1 MKKHLF
7 YPALWGILTLST
19 LSSCRTEDNL
29 NQQKQEKDMRFAVF
43 VPQSGKTVNYA
54 DGFAHLMKRYDSIHK
69 TNLSGMNNTPVIIH
83 LNASTDKNSLSSQ
96 SGETF
101 VAFNIRSQTVTE
113 ENGNKWVVFPE
124 VTNGKIANLVV
135 GFLSEKET
143 KVHYYL
149 ASKESELYKNN
160 ISLFQSSLERYM
172 KRINKLNLNASI
184 NPVSYVKE
192 TQIEEVIITVP
203 KPYLDPR
210 ESFGGINPAYNTGGG
225 SCSDYGGCIND
236 YYATGGG
243 GGSGTSAGKDPCNN
257 LKAQA
262 NDAKFK
268 EKVSALDNDKTL
280 GYDHEMGYA
289 AGYPPKGTGI
299 TDTQYPPMD
308 NKPGTTSVKLPDGDN
323 YFGFMHT
330 HNNYDSNGDAPIKI
344 FSPGDIATFLTS
356 CVRNADENGNMGN
369 AFAMVITSQG
379 NYILKY
385 SGDGNYG
392 IGPNQI
398 QNWETKYR
406 NIMQE
411 VANNE
416 SFTQEDIEKAFAQFL
431 KDVVKV
437 DGLEVYQSDKKTG
450 ATSKINADGTKNP
463 C

>member
-7 YPALWGILTLST
+7 KPFLWGILTLST
-19 LSSCRTEDNL
+19 LTSCRTEDNL

-69 TNLSGMNNTPVIIH
+69 TNLSGMNNAPVIIH

-124 VTNGKIANLVV
+124 VTNGKIVNLVV

-243 GGSGTSAGKDPCNN
+243 GGGGSSTPTSDMVMPPPPKKPILDIKKFLSCFDQSKSANLTVYAQNMLASPPGHAFITIQQGNNIMTFGFYPRDPYLNSLSGRGIMGEDDLHPYNQALNVGTISPAQLQQIISRAIDYASTRYDLAVRNCADFAREALNIANVPGANWDSNWLRPTDIANIINAQKSGVMGSGTSPVTQRTCNN
-257 LKAQA
+257 
-262 NDAKFK
+262 
-268 EKVSALDNDKTL
+268 
-280 GYDHEMGYA
+280 
-289 AGYPPKGTGI
+289 
-299 TDTQYPPMD
+299 
-308 NKPGTTSVKLPDGDN
+308 
-323 YFGFMHT
+323 
-330 HNNYDSNGDAPIKI
+330 
-344 FSPGDIATFLTS
+344 
-356 CVRNADENGNMGN
+356 
-369 AFAMVITSQG
+369 
-379 NYILKY
+379 
-385 SGDGNYG
+385 
-392 IGPNQI
+392 
-398 QNWETKYR
+398 
-406 NIMQE
+406 
-411 VANNE
+411 
-416 SFTQEDIEKAFAQFL
+416 
-431 KDVVKV
+431 
-437 DGLEVYQSDKKTG
+437 
-450 ATSKINADGTKNP
+450 
-463 C
+463 

>member
-7 YPALWGILTLST
+7 KPFLWGILTLST

-43 VPQSGKTVNYA
+43 IPQSGKTVNYA

-69 TNLSGMNNTPVIIH
+69 TNLSGMNNAPVIIH

-101 VAFNIRSQTVTE
+101 VAFNIRSKTVTE

-124 VTNGKIANLVV
+124 VTNGKIVNLVV

-192 TQIEEVIITVP
+192 TEIEEVIITVP
-203 KPYLDPR
+203 KKNLDPR

-236 YYATGGG
+236 YYAPGGGGG
-243 GGSGTSAGKDPCNN
+243 GGSSTPTSDMVMPPPPKKPILDIKKFLSCFDQSKSANLTVYAQNMLASPPGHAFITIQQGNNIMTFGFYPRDPYLNSLSGRGIMGEDDLHPYNQALNVGTISPAQLQQIISRAIDYASTRYDLAVRNCADFAREALNIANVPGANWDSNWLRPTDIANIINAQKSGVMGSGTSPVTQRTCNN
-257 LKAQA
+257 
-262 NDAKFK
+262 
-268 EKVSALDNDKTL
+268 
-280 GYDHEMGYA
+280 
-289 AGYPPKGTGI
+289 
-299 TDTQYPPMD
+299 
-308 NKPGTTSVKLPDGDN
+308 
-323 YFGFMHT
+323 
-330 HNNYDSNGDAPIKI
+330 
-344 FSPGDIATFLTS
+344 
-356 CVRNADENGNMGN
+356 
-369 AFAMVITSQG
+369 
-379 NYILKY
+379 
-385 SGDGNYG
+385 
-392 IGPNQI
+392 
-398 QNWETKYR
+398 
-406 NIMQE
+406 
-411 VANNE
+411 
-416 SFTQEDIEKAFAQFL
+416 
-431 KDVVKV
+431 
-437 DGLEVYQSDKKTG
+437 
-450 ATSKINADGTKNP
+450 
-463 C
+463 

>member
-7 YPALWGILTLST
+7 KPFLWGILTLST
-19 LSSCRTEDNL
+19 LTSCRTEDNL

-43 VPQSGKTVNYA
+43 VSQSGKTVNYA

-69 TNLSGMNNTPVIIH
+69 TNLSGMNNAPVISH
-83 LNASTDKNSLSSQ
+83 LNASIDKNNLSSQ

-243 GGSGTSAGKDPCNN
+243 GGGGSSTPTSDMVMPPPPKKPILDIKKFLSCFDQSKSANLTVYAQNMLASPPGHAFITIQQGNNIMTFGFYPRDPYLNSLSGRGIMGEDDLHPYNQALNVGTISPAQLQQIISRAIDYASTRYDLAVRNCADFAREALNIANVPGANWDSNWLRPTDIANIINAQKSGVMGSGTSPVTQRTCNN
-257 LKAQA
+257 
-262 NDAKFK
+262 
-268 EKVSALDNDKTL
+268 
-280 GYDHEMGYA
+280 
-289 AGYPPKGTGI
+289 
-299 TDTQYPPMD
+299 
-308 NKPGTTSVKLPDGDN
+308 
-323 YFGFMHT
+323 
-330 HNNYDSNGDAPIKI
+330 
-344 FSPGDIATFLTS
+344 
-356 CVRNADENGNMGN
+356 
-369 AFAMVITSQG
+369 
-379 NYILKY
+379 
-385 SGDGNYG
+385 
-392 IGPNQI
+392 
-398 QNWETKYR
+398 
-406 NIMQE
+406 
-411 VANNE
+411 
-416 SFTQEDIEKAFAQFL
+416 
-431 KDVVKV
+431 
-437 DGLEVYQSDKKTG
+437 
-450 ATSKINADGTKNP
+450 
-463 C
+463 

>member
-7 YPALWGILTLST
+7 KPFLWGILTLST

-43 VPQSGKTVNYA
+43 IPQSGKTVNYA

-69 TNLSGMNNTPVIIH
+69 TNLSGMNNAPVIIH

-101 VAFNIRSQTVTE
+101 VAFNIRSKTVTE

-192 TQIEEVIITVP
+192 TEIEEVIITVP
-203 KPYLDPR
+203 KKNLDPR

-236 YYATGGG
+236 YYAPGGGGG
-243 GGSGTSAGKDPCNN
+243 GGSSTPTSDMVMPPPPKKPILDIKKFLSCFDQSKSANLTVYAQNMLASPPGHAFITIQQGNNIMTFGFYPRDPYLNSLSGRGIMGEDDLHPYNQALNVGTISPAQLQQIISRAIDYASTRYDLAVRNCADFAREALNIANVPGANWDSNWLRPTDIANIINAQKSGVMGSGTSPVTQRTCNN
-257 LKAQA
+257 
-262 NDAKFK
+262 
-268 EKVSALDNDKTL
+268 
-280 GYDHEMGYA
+280 
-289 AGYPPKGTGI
+289 
-299 TDTQYPPMD
+299 
-308 NKPGTTSVKLPDGDN
+308 
-323 YFGFMHT
+323 
-330 HNNYDSNGDAPIKI
+330 
-344 FSPGDIATFLTS
+344 
-356 CVRNADENGNMGN
+356 
-369 AFAMVITSQG
+369 
-379 NYILKY
+379 
-385 SGDGNYG
+385 
-392 IGPNQI
+392 
-398 QNWETKYR
+398 
-406 NIMQE
+406 
-411 VANNE
+411 
-416 SFTQEDIEKAFAQFL
+416 
-431 KDVVKV
+431 
-437 DGLEVYQSDKKTG
+437 
-450 ATSKINADGTKNP
+450 
-463 C
+463 